1 MLELDLLARIQ
12 ADERVTDRQ
21 IDRNDYHQGLVGL
34 VQFALYIFGAFFF
47 IRWMHRA
54 HRNVDAIAP
63 SWRRHG
69 TGWAIGGWFV
79 PILGLWRPKQVIND
93 IWRASAGRDACL
105 GEREPGALLLV
116 WWIGFLLSG
125 LLTRFAAASRS
136 DPEPTLD
143 ELRDGT
149 IASLASDGVDVVAAI
164 LAILVVRAT
173 TRRMGAGAAGAR
185 DSVAGPWS
193 TPQTT

>member
-1 MLELDLLARIQ
+1 M
-12 ADERVTDRQ
+12 
-21 IDRNDYHQGLVGL
+21 
-34 VQFALYIFGAFFF
+34 
-47 IRWMHRA
+47 
-54 HRNVDAIAP
+54 
-63 SWRRHG
+63 S
-69 TGWAIGGWFV
+69 
-79 PILGLWRPKQVIND
+79 ILGLWRPKQVIND
-93 IWRASAGRDACL
+93 IWRASAGRDARL

-149 IASLASDGVDVVAAI
+149 IAFLASDGVDLVAAI

-173 TRRMGAGAAGAR
+173 TRRMEAGAAGAR